1 MIFTLK
7 HILIFLMQMIIMFH
21 DHHDQ
26 AAERSG
32 EKPQDDFVHPDRPG
46 DLRQELWETFSSAGI
61 IALVMKDEDCQ
72 EHNSWSPPLSST
84 LISMDDKQIHQ

>member
-1 MIFTLK
+1 MS
-7 HILIFLMQMIIMFH
+7 
-21 DHHDQ
+21 HDQ
-26 AAERSG
+26 AAERSW

-72 EHNSWSPPLSST
+72 ELPGTNITVGLPPSPQL
-84 LISMDDKQIHQ
+84 

>member
-1 MIFTLK
+1 MS
-7 HILIFLMQMIIMFH
+7 
-21 DHHDQ
+21 HDQ

-72 EHNSWSPPLSST
+72 ELITVGPPLSST
-84 LISMDDKQIHQ
+84 QFQWMISKYINED